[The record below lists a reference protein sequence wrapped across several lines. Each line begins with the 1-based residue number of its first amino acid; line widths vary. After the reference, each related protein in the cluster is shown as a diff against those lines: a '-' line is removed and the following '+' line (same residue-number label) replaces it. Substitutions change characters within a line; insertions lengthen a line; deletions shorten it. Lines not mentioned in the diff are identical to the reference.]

1 MAFYSAALGNG
12 GGIMRYARIFG
23 ILLVAFGLQGC
34 AALGLGLA
42 TAGAGAGIS
51 AGYEHTVN
59 GIVYKTFAAPKE
71 EVRLATLEALKR
83 MGMPVTVDKPSD
95 GGWTLSATASKRSI
109 DIDLQALTEQ
119 TTRMRVVAND
129 GAIFFKDAST
139 ATEIINQ
146 TAQAVIDDQNA
157 AKAAAQRKKKVPS

>member
-1 MAFYSAALGNG
+1 MPFFGRNGDG
-12 GGIMRYARIFG
+12 GGVMRYTRISG
-23 ILLVAFGLQGC
+23 ALLVALGLQGC
-34 AALGLGLA
+34 ASIGLGLA

-59 GIVYKTFAAPKE
+59 GIVYKTFAAPQA
-71 EVRLATLEALKR
+71 EVRVATLHALKL
-83 MGMPVTVDKPSD
+83 MAMPITVDQTSET
-95 GGWTLSATASKRSI
+95 GWTLTATANKRTI
-109 DIDLQALTEQ
+109 DIELQALTGQ

-129 GAIFFKDAST
+129 GAIFFKDAAT

-146 TAQAVIDDQNA
+146 TAQAVLDDQNA

>member
-1 MAFYSAALGNG
+1 
-12 GGIMRYARIFG
+12 MRYAS
-23 ILLVAFGLQGC
+23 ILGSLVITFGLQGC
-34 AALGLGLA
+34 AAVGLSLA

-59 GIVYKTFAAPKE
+59 GIVYKTFAASKD
-71 EVRLATLEALKR
+71 EVRIATLEALKR
-83 MGMPVTVDKPSD
+83 MAMPITVDQKSET
-95 GGWTLSATASKRSI
+95 GWALTATANKRTI
-109 DIDLQALTEQ
+109 EIELQALTEQ

-146 TAQAVIDDQNA
+146 TAQAVVDDQNA
-157 AKAAAQRKKKVPS
+157 AKAAAQRHKKIPS

>member
-1 MAFYSAALGNG
+1 MLFGRNGDG
-12 GGIMRYARIFG
+12 GGTMRYARISG
-23 ILLVAFGLQGC
+23 ALLLALGLQGC

-71 EVRLATLEALKR
+71 EVRVAILNALKR
-83 MGMPVTVDKPSD
+83 MAMPITVDQASE
-95 GGWTLSATASKRSI
+95 GGWMLTATANKRTI
-109 DIDLQALTEQ
+109 DIELQALTPQ

-129 GAIFFKDAST
+129 GAIFFKDAAT
-139 ATEIINQ
+139 AEEIISQ
-146 TAQAVIDDQNA
+146 TAQVVVDDQNA